1 MGREFHAT
9 HMLDSNKIGADERN
23 VIDLAESADNT
34 RMVNWRNQNSQKVGQ
49 EGRLFLEVEG
59 QRLVI
64 TVSDI
69 SKHIFPTIPKPTSQR
84 WQLAQSRP

>member
-1 MGREFHAT
+1 
-9 HMLDSNKIGADERN
+9 
-23 VIDLAESADNT
+23 
-34 RMVNWRNQNSQKVGQ
+34 
-49 EGRLFLEVEG
+49 LFLEVEG